1 MKVVIVGNGVAGI
14 EAALAIRRRE
24 PSWEIAIV
32 SEESD
37 HFFSRTALMYVHSGQ
52 MSHRDIEPYE
62 RDLYARS
69 GFRRVRARATGVG
82 DHVLELAGGEA
93 LPFDRL
99 LLACGS
105 RPRKAP
111 WPGSDLLGV
120 GHFVTLQ
127 DLEWF
132 EREVYGERASRPVNA
147 DAHVRKAMGDSPY
160 LVREAASR
168 KRARV
173 AQKAVVIGG
182 GLIGIEAV
190 EVLLAAKRSV
200 SFVVREEWYWPMAID
215 ERESAFVCARLKE
228 HGADVRL
235 GENVERFE
243 GKDALERV
251 VTDGGEIDADCAV
264 VAIGVVPNTDW
275 LGESGFEL
283 GKDGGLVVDEALRT
297 SRTDVFAAGDCA
309 LVSWF
314 DGSKRAEQLWYTARD
329 QGRVAAR
336 SMLGDEASYE
346 RGIWYNSAKLMDFE
360 YTTVGL
366 VNANLEGELNWF
378 FEEKGKVRS
387 TTRIT
392 VVPEGKKKRV
402 VGFNLIGRRFD
413 HEVLIEWIET
423 RRSLEHVLDHFHEAS
438 FDTELVPRLVLP
450 KNVELDGPA
459 PSPRAE
465 PIAYPYR

>member
-14 EAALAIRRRE
+14 EAAFAIRKRE
-24 PSWEIAIV
+24 PSWDIAVV

-62 RDLYARS
+62 RDLYERS
-69 GFRRVRARATGVG
+69 NFRRIRARAVGVG
-82 DHVLELAGGEA
+82 DHELELAGEEA
-93 LPFDRL
+93 MPFDRL

-132 EREVYGERASRPVNA
+132 EREVYGDEASRPVNA
-147 DAHVRKAMGDSPY
+147 RAHERDGVAESPY
-160 LVREAASR
+160 RVREAASD

-173 AQKAVVIGG
+173 AEKVVVIGG

-190 EVLLAAKRSV
+190 EVLLAAKRKV

-215 ERESAFVCARLKE
+215 ERESAFVCARLRE
-228 HGADVRL
+228 HGVDVRL
-235 GENVERFE
+235 GHTVARFE
-243 GKDALERV
+243 GAKTLERV
-251 VTDGGEIDADCAV
+251 VTSDGEIDADCAV

-275 LGESGFEL
+275 LKDSSFEL
-283 GKDGGLVVDEALRT
+283 GKDGGLVVDDALRT
-297 SRTDVFAAGDCA
+297 NRDDVFAAGDCA
-309 LVSWF
+309 LVRWF
-314 DGSKRAEQLWYTARD
+314 DGTKRPEQLWYTARD

-336 SMLGDEASYE
+336 SILGDGAKYE
-346 RGIWYNSAKLMDFE
+346 RGVWYNSAKLMDFE

-366 VNANLEGELNWF
+366 VNANLEGEQNWF
-378 FEEKGKVRS
+378 FEEKGAVRS

-392 VVPEGKKKRV
+392 VVPNGKKDRV

-413 HEVLIEWIET
+413 HERLVAWIEE
-423 RRSLEHVLDHFHEAS
+423 RRSLDYVLTHLHQAS

-450 KNVELDGPA
+450 KNVALDGPA
-459 PSPRAE
+459 PSPRAA
-465 PIAYPYR
+465 PIPYAG